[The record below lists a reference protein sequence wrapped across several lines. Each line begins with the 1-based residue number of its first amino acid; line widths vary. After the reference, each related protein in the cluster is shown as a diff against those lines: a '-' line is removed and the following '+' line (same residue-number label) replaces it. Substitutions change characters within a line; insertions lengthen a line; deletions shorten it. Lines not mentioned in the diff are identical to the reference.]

1 MKTNLVL
8 LGSAT
13 ATLGALG
20 LIFFGGSI
28 VGIYETL
35 TLSFTEPS
43 STFIHDVLSD
53 LRIATA
59 SAIAL
64 TLGLACSCYG
74 MSKQSTTQT
83 QLRAQRS
90 LHRVSAF
97 LLTTGTLPALWAIRE
112 VYRDLARVA
121 TTNAFGTTE
130 QMIAVAETS
139 ASTVTSGCIILAAGT
154 ALLLVAT
161 LAGPQVALEQDSGP
175 KTLRTGFAAKGSVLL
190 GIIIAFLLAGIHSN
204 ANQLGV
210 IARTPRANP
219 AELASQF
226 MAIWNKSLY
235 VFIGLSWQGILQ
247 GWVTRT
253 KPALAPDPSELEP
266 TDATPP
272 EDE

>member
-35 TLSFTEPS
+35 TLNFTEPS

-53 LRIATA
+53 LRIATV
-59 SAIAL
+59 SGIAL
-64 TLGLACSCYG
+64 TLGLACACYG
-74 MSKQSTTQT
+74 ISKENSTQT
-83 QLRAQRS
+83 QSRTRRY
-90 LHRVSAF
+90 LHRVSAI
-97 LLTTGTLPALWAIRE
+97 LLIIGTLPVLNAIRH
-112 VYRDLARVA
+112 VYRDFARFATSGADPVQMTTLAEA
-121 TTNAFGTTE
+121 A
-130 QMIAVAETS
+130 IL
-139 ASTVTSGCIILAAGT
+139 TVTSGCIILAAGT

-161 LAGPQVALEQDSGP
+161 LAGPKVTSGQDSELR
-175 KTLRTGFAAKGSVLL
+175 TLRTGFAAKGSVLL
-190 GIIIAFLLAGIHSN
+190 GIIITFLLVAIHSN
-204 ANQLGV
+204 ANQLEA

-219 AELASQF
+219 AEFASQF

-247 GWVTRT
+247 GWVRRI
-253 KPALAPDPSELEP
+253 KPALEPDVSKPEL